1 MHVENAPKRLRS
13 LPTWLLG
20 QVSMEGRRI
29 VGEVLADKG
38 WSRGQYASLASL
50 DEFGPL
56 SQTALSDRS
65 GLDPSDVVRWIDQ
78 LAEDGL
84 VERTQDPDD
93 RRRNL
98 VSITDAGRA
107 ELEAF
112 DVRLASSQDEFLRA
126 LSAAERRELML
137 LLERVLGLEPAS

>member
-1 MHVENAPKRLRS
+1 MHFENAPKRLRS

-20 QVSMEGRRI
+20 QVALEGKRV
-29 VGEVLADKG
+29 VGELLAEKG
-38 WSRGQYASLASL
+38 WSRGQYASMAALE
-50 DEFGPL
+50 EFGPL

-93 RRRNL
+93 RRRNV
-98 VSITDAGRA
+98 VSITDAGRS
-107 ELEAF
+107 ELESF
-112 DVRLASSQDEFLRA
+112 DGRLASTQDEFLRA
-126 LSAAERRELML
+126 LSAAERRQLML
-137 LLERVLGLEPAS
+137 LLGRVLGLEPER

>member
-20 QVSMEGRRI
+20 QVSMEGQRV
-29 VGEVLADKG
+29 VGEVLAERG
-38 WSRGQYASLASL
+38 WSRGQYASMATLE
-50 DEFGPL
+50 EFGPL

-78 LAEDGL
+78 LAEEGL

-93 RRRNL
+93 RRRNAI
-98 VSITDAGRA
+98 SITDSGRA

-112 DVRLASSQDEFLRA
+112 DERLASSQDVFLRA
-126 LSAAERRELML
+126 LSARERRELML
-137 LLERVLGLEPAS
+137 LLGRVLGLAPEL